1 MRKKKFKQKHRVR
14 QRKSSSVVK
23 YDPEEE
29 RKIQRTELCDQTSGR
44 ILYLNSMKKQFDVV

>member
-29 RKIQRTELCDQTSGR
+29 RKIQKQRREVPLNTEGQGISCQ
-44 ILYLNSMKKQFDVV
+44 VAEV